1 MGDFMVSFFNFG
13 ADIFGPVGFVIFID
27 FINMLLIFLVFNSI
41 FGGNDDKKD
50 S

>member
-1 MGDFMVSFFNFG
+1 M
-13 ADIFGPVGFVIFID
+13 AKIFDYLFIFLD